1 MNPMRAEMP
10 LFSIASLLEQI
21 ILDFC
26 SVILIRTKL
35 LIKVGKH
42 APEKSILRF
51 RLREALVRPV
61 FIRNPENRHR
71 GHAAQ
76 KIYGQGH

>member
-1 MNPMRAEMP
+1 MFTRAEIP

-26 SVILIRTKL
+26 SVVRIRTKL

-51 RLREALVRPV
+51 RLRYTSHCLPREAQWQNLR
-61 FIRNPENRHR
+61 R
-71 GHAAQ
+71 
-76 KIYGQGH
+76 